1 MSELPPPKILVD
13 SVELIPQLQN
23 SPPKGGGLSSSFD
36 SNTEELSTINNTKLH
51 KSPPQTK
58 PRRPS
63 SPLAFI
69 ASAFH
74 SPNKKK
80 GSKKNK
86 NLPDGLGELTLS
98 PDSSD
103 FEDTITNDND
113 DHKDSKDSKDNKD
126 HKDHKD
132 KEHKHKEKEHK
143 DKDKEKE
150 HKDKD
155 KEHKEKEH
163 KEHRH
168 HHIRRHK
175 NVELNKAVDFNEDD
189 ETAATTSLGSSKK
202 EKEKEKEKDK
212 ESKHGQLKKSLSKTF
227 FKSTD
232 KLNINNLPH
241 TVITKILYYL
251 IENKVD
257 LEKSEIRFGGSPEY
271 ENNMVSSTNGQ
282 LNMSGGS
289 SGSDG
294 GSPLGSSLV
303 NSLSSSGNNN
313 NGGIITKKNPNLE
326 LETICL
332 VCKLWGCKLAPQ
344 VFTYFTVKS
353 PKHLRSLI
361 QLTTQGLIEGGK
373 KFKFYYVAMHIDK
386 SSTFQKFMNVVKHT
400 MPDRVP
406 EKFMK
411 ATTKPILSNSFS
423 KNLFTQFFEVANS
436 MTYFR
441 FYQKWI
447 SPENFMAIGN
457 ALRINTSITHLSF
470 RHGNLDDDSI
480 DAVINALSENTTIE
494 SIDFRGN
501 KLGNATAIKLAQL
514 MASNKTGL
522 KTIDFFYNHIA
533 PEGGIALARAMK
545 TNNKLEKLYLRLNYI
560 NGQTAIM
567 LGNSLAH
574 NSTLRTV
581 HLDHIDDQSGAV
593 FFEALGKS
601 TTTVLNELNLSN
613 CQLESASASEISK
626 TLSKKTSTL
635 VDINFKSNKL
645 GGSLISIAKALEVNS
660 TITRLNLSDNRIFD
674 TSGGWEL
681 ADALSNNKTI
691 TALSLSTNG
700 LGNGFA
706 EGIARALNSP
716 TCALKSLDISGNQID
731 YAGAKYIAEALSNNK
746 TLKLLN
752 MSQNKLSP
760 QFGQLIADSLKVNRS
775 LIHLELSYTSLGD
788 KGSLPIASLLANDG
802 THLIRLNMNE
812 NDINDKVGIVFAESL
827 ASNTHIQVLD
837 LSFNK
842 LTYRSKE
849 VFERSLKTNLSITNI
864 SFNLVPLKWKFQF

>member
-13 SVELIPQLQN
+13 SMELIPQD
-23 SPPKGGGLSSSFD
+23 SPPKGGLSSSFD
-36 SNTEELSTINNTKLH
+36 NNTEELSTINNTKLH

-80 GSKKNK
+80 TSKKNK

-103 FEDTITNDND
+103 FEDTTANDND
-113 DHKDSKDSKDNKD
+113 DHKE
-126 HKDHKD
+126 HKD
-132 KEHKHKEKEHK
+132 KEHKHK
-143 DKDKEKE
+143 DKE

-155 KEHKEKEH
+155 KEHKD

-175 NVELNKAVDFNEDD
+175 NIELNKAVDFNEDD
-189 ETAATTSLGSSKK
+189 ETNTITTSLGSSK
-202 EKEKEKEKDK
+202 KDK

-257 LEKSEIRFGGSPEY
+257 LEKSEIRFSGSPEG
-271 ENNMVSSTNGQ
+271 ESASNNGSNNNGQ
-282 LNMSGGS
+282 LSMSGGS

-294 GSPLGSSLV
+294 GSPLGSSLL
-303 NSLSSSGNNN
+303 NSLNNSGSNSSN
-313 NGGIITKKNPNLE
+313 NGIIIKKNPNLE

-514 MASNKTGL
+514 MSTNKTSL

-545 TNNKLEKLYLRLNYI
+545 TNNKLERLYLRLNYI

-574 NSTLRTV
+574 NSTLKSV

-593 FFEALGKS
+593 FFESLGKS

-645 GGSLISIAKALEVNS
+645 GVSLISIARALEVNS

-681 ADALSNNKTI
+681 ADALSHNKTI
-691 TALSLSTNG
+691 TALSLSTNS

-706 EGIARALNSP
+706 EGIARALNSLS
-716 TCALKSLDISGNQID
+716 CSLKSLDISGNQID

-812 NDINDKVGIVFAESL
+812 NEINDKVGIIFAESL
-827 ASNTHIQVLD
+827 ATNTHIQVLD

-849 VFERSLKTNLSITNI
+849 IFERSLKSNLSITNI
-864 SFNLVPLKWKFQF
+864 SFNLVPLKWKYQY

>member
-1 MSELPPPKILVD
+1 MSELPPPKILID
-13 SVELIPQLQN
+13 SQELIPQLQN
-23 SPPKGGGLSSSFD
+23 SPPKGGLSLSFD
-36 SNTEELSTINNTKLH
+36 SNTEELSSINNKLH

-74 SPNKKK
+74 SPIKKIS
-80 GSKKNK
+80 SKKNK
-86 NLPDGLGELTLS
+86 GQQDGLSEFTLS

-103 FEDTITNDND
+103 FEDTINDNET
-113 DHKDSKDSKDNKD
+113 DHKEN
-126 HKDHKD
+126 KD
-132 KEHKHKEKEHK
+132 KEHKHKDKDHKEHK
-143 DKDKEKE
+143 DKEHKDKE
-150 HKDKD
+150 HKDKEHKD
-155 KEHKEKEH
+155 KEHKDKEH

-175 NVELNKAVDFNEDD
+175 NVELNKAVDFNEYD
-189 ETAATTSLGSSKK
+189 ETFTTNLGTIKK
-202 EKEKEKEKDK
+202 EKEK
-212 ESKHGQLKKSLSKTF
+212 ESKHGQLKKSLSRTF
-227 FKSTD
+227 FKSED

-257 LEKSEIRFGGSPEY
+257 LEKSEIRFGGSPEC
-271 ENNMVSSTNGQ
+271 ENITSSTNGQ

-294 GSPLGSSLV
+294 GSPLATSFT
-303 NSLSSSGNNN
+303 NSLISSGSNNN
-313 NGGIITKKNPNLE
+313 NNNTGSKKNPNLE

-361 QLTTQGLIEGGK
+361 QLTTQGLVEGGK
-373 KFKFYYVAMHIDK
+373 KFKFYYVAMNIDK

-400 MPDRVP
+400 MPDRLP

-457 ALRINTSITHLSF
+457 ALKTNTSITHLSF

-501 KLGNATAIKLAQL
+501 KLGNGTAIKLAQL
-514 MASNKTGL
+514 MASNKTSL

-533 PEGGIALARAMK
+533 PEGGVALARAMK

-560 NGQTAIM
+560 NGQTAIA

-574 NSTLRTV
+574 NSTLKSV

-593 FFEALGKS
+593 FFESLGKS
-601 TTTVLNELNLSN
+601 TTTVLSELNLSN
-613 CQLESASASEISK
+613 CQLEGSSASEISK

-635 VDINFKSNKL
+635 VEINFKSNKL
-645 GGSLISIAKALEVNS
+645 GGSLLSIAKALEVNS

-681 ADALSNNKTI
+681 ADALSNNRTI
-691 TALSLSTNG
+691 TALSLSTNS

-706 EGIARALNSP
+706 EGIARALNTT
-716 TCALKSLDISGNQID
+716 TCSLKSLDISGNQID

-812 NDINDKVGIVFAESL
+812 NDINDRVGIVFAESL
-827 ASNTHIQVLD
+827 ATNTHIQVLD

-864 SFNLVPLKWKFQF
+864 SFNLVPLKWKYQY